1 MKVKTKI
8 KQEIE
13 IDIEPE
19 EAFRILCK
27 SLGMDFVLDE
37 DREFMVYK
45 NQYEENSVYEVGN
58 GPDMEIDERG
68 NLFVSL
74 RNVAVNMFP
83 NLYFRNDD
91 YIMEYQNKKVDDN

>member
-37 DREFMVYK
+37 DREFMVYQ

-58 GPDMEIDERG
+58 GSDMEIDERG

-91 YIMEYQNKKVDDN
+91 YIMEYHNKKVDDN